1 MELYLL
7 SGVDLI
13 AQVVFDAV
21 ALPHLQPAL
30 GRQGPYFIFLKG
42 QEYPPFLPTPND
54 MIQYWLIGCFTQDQD
69 MKSLEKGGVEAFDY
83 GDHDAKA
90 QKGFQWCENSRK
102 VSTVATQCLTNEG
115 VGISPADPSLWLAM
129 EYLGFWSS

>member
-30 GRQGPYFIFLKG
+30 GSQGPYFIFLKG

-54 MIQYWLIGCFTQDQD
+54 MIQYWLIGCLTQGQD
-69 MKSLEKGGVEAFDY
+69 MKSLEKGGVEAFD
-83 GDHDAKA
+83 
-90 QKGFQWCENSRK
+90 
-102 VSTVATQCLTNEG
+102 
-115 VGISPADPSLWLAM
+115 
-129 EYLGFWSS
+129 